1 MNGDRTT
8 QALARIEAALARLEA
23 ASGEVAG
30 HRRSA
35 AELAR
40 LQARHHKLREAVN
53 DGLQQLDLLIETAQ
67 G

>member
-8 QALARIEAALARLEA
+8 KALARIEAALARLEA
-23 ASGEVAG
+23 AASQTAS
-30 HRRSA
+30 HRHGA

-40 LQARHHKLREAVN
+40 LQSRHGRLRDAVS